1 MPSIQNPGLMVSQVY
16 STKHLKKNL
25 HLSDYYPY
33 SDFSKKMK
41 ITLLNSFHETSIT
54 LTPKL
59 DQDTSY
65 TQTKIAGQ
73 CHWWSYFKQNI
84 SKLSLRV
91 ERIIH
96 HDQVEFIPGM
106 QRWFNFCDS
115 VHVKHNTI
123 THNTKTQ

>member
-41 ITLLNSFHETSIT
+41 ITLLNSFHEASIT

-65 TQTKIAGQ
+65 TQTPTLCTCKTKCKDIGILKI
-73 CHWWSYFKQNI
+73 CSERKRFLLVDEK
-84 SKLSLRV
+84 KLVGKRK
-91 ERIIH
+91 ERKEI
-96 HDQVEFIPGM
+96 
-106 QRWFNFCDS
+106 
-115 VHVKHNTI
+115 KY
-123 THNTKTQ
+123 